1 MRRFASRG
9 FPSKPATMHL
19 SAPAILCAV
28 RPHGEHG
35 AVVRGLTADHG
46 LIAGYV
52 QGARSRI
59 LRPVLIPGNEIR
71 GSWRARVASQLASLS
86 VEPLHSRSHLL
97 TEPLASAGME
107 WATALTAA
115 TLPEEHPYPN
125 LHAAL
130 GGLLSAIEHAPAARG
145 WAGAL
150 ARYEELLITE
160 LGYGD
165 ATLNSAEPAAAMNR
179 NRERLV
185 AQLLGD
191 HHRDVMAARERLVE
205 RLKRAVA

>member
-1 MRRFASRG
+1 
-9 FPSKPATMHL
+9 MHL
-19 SAPAILCAV
+19 TAAAIICAV

-35 AVVRGLTADHG
+35 AIVRALTADHG
-46 LIAGYV
+46 LMAGYV
-52 QGARSRI
+52 QGAKSRT
-59 LRPVLIPGNEIR
+59 LRPILIAGNEIR
-71 GSWRARVASQLASLS
+71 GDWRARVASQLASLS
-86 VEPLHSRSHLL
+86 IEPMHSRAHLL
-97 TEPLASAGME
+97 TEPLASAAMD

-115 TLPEEHPYPN
+115 TLPEEQPYPN
-125 LHAAL
+125 LHSAL
-130 GGLLSAIEHAPAARG
+130 SGLLSAIEHAPAARG

-150 ARYEELLITE
+150 ARFEELLITE

-165 ATLNSAEPAAAMNR
+165 VTANSDEPATAMIR

-191 HHRDVMAARERLVE
+191 HHRDVMAARERLVD

>member
-1 MRRFASRG
+1 
-9 FPSKPATMHL
+9 MHL
-19 SAPAILCAV
+19 TAAAIICAV
-28 RPHGEHG
+28 RPHGENG
-35 AVVRGLTADHG
+35 AIVRALTADHG
-46 LIAGYV
+46 LMAGYV
-52 QGARSRI
+52 QGARSRT
-59 LRPVLIPGNEIR
+59 LRPILIPGNEVR
-71 GSWRARVASQLASLS
+71 GDWRARVSSQLASLS
-86 VEPLHSRSHLL
+86 VEPMHSRAHLL
-97 TEPLASAGME
+97 TEPLASAAME

-125 LHAAL
+125 LHSGL
-130 GGLLSAIEHAPAARG
+130 GGLLSAIEHSPSARN

-165 ATLNSAEPAAAMNR
+165 GQANSAEPAEAMIR

-191 HHRDVMAARERLVE
+191 HHRDVMAARQRLVE